1 MTCLLL
7 NCSVR
12 LAFGKKYA
20 WDLYNYSSL
29 LSSLLQQKNR
39 VVLAQHTNKKKIWK
53 TNKRQMDS
61 SQVGKKIND
70 RQ

>member
-7 NCSVR
+7 NCSVH
-12 LAFGKKYA
+12 LAFGKKHA
-20 WDLYNYSSL
+20 QDLYNYSSL
-29 LSSLLQQKNR
+29 FSSLLQQNNR
-39 VVLAQHTNKKKIWK
+39 VILAQHTNMK